1 MDVQSP
7 DTSVYPAALSLRSS
21 VQLSR
26 FSKRVAARVAGSY
39 PERDAIFKLRYQSYL
54 RAGLVSQNSFLR
66 YIEPAD
72 HATNASL
79 MGLYVDRR
87 LISSLRLQI
96 SNASSPHFSSLE
108 LFPHVLEPL
117 LRSDKTIVDMS
128 RVVTEGESARPYVW
142 MPYLILRSWI
152 VAAEHF
158 RADYISA
165 AMRPQH
171 LLFYSRLLGSELHS
185 EIRRP
190 PDDPTTLG
198 LVTVSFASSAK
209 RLYENLPFLRST
221 PLERQ
226 QLFEHGTTP
235 IKATALQSRR
245 TRDTPKE

>member
-1 MDVQSP
+1 MDLMDVHKP
-7 DTSVYPAALSLRSS
+7 DTSVYPAALSLRSNA
-21 VQLSR
+21 QLSR
-26 FSKRVAARVAGSY
+26 FSKRVAARVARSY

-66 YIEPAD
+66 HIEPAD

-96 SNASSPHFSSLE
+96 SNASSPYFSSLE

-117 LRSDKTIVDMS
+117 MGSDKTIIDMS
-128 RVVTEGESARPYVW
+128 RVVTEGELARRYAW
-142 MPYLILRSWI
+142 MPYLILRSWMM
-152 VAAEHF
+152 AAEHF

-171 LLFYSRLLGSELHS
+171 LLFYRRLLDSELHS
-185 EIRRP
+185 EIRRA

-198 LVTVSFASSAK
+198 LVTVCFASSAK

-221 PLERQ
+221 PFERQ
-226 QLFEHGTTP
+226 QLFERGAAP
-235 IKATALQSRR
+235 IKATALKPSVS
-245 TRDTPKE
+245 

>member
-1 MDVQSP
+1 MEVHNS
-7 DTSVYPAALSLRSS
+7 DTSVYPVALSLGSS
-21 VQLSR
+21 AQLSR
-26 FSKRVAARVAGSY
+26 FSKRIAARVAGSY

-54 RAGLVSQNSFLR
+54 RAGLVCQNSFLR

-72 HATNASL
+72 HASNASL

-96 SNASSPHFSSLE
+96 SNASSPYFSSLE
-108 LFPHVLEPL
+108 LFPHALEPL

-128 RVVTEGESARPYVW
+128 RVVTEGESGRQYAW
-142 MPYLILRSWI
+142 MPYLILRCWI
-152 VAAEHF
+152 MAAEHF

-171 LLFYSRLLGSELHS
+171 LLFYRRLLGSDLHS
-185 EIRRP
+185 ELRRP

-198 LVTVSFASSAK
+198 LVTVSFASSAN

-221 PLERQ
+221 PFERQ
-226 QLFEHGTTP
+226 QLFEHSTTP
-235 IKATALQSRR
+235 IKAAALQPSVS
-245 TRDTPKE
+245 